1 MALCRPALQLYVK
14 DWHCTDLYHYYHC
27 RYIKLSSPK
36 LNNVAVIGCILVYG
50 TVVLMGLDDR
60 TMPPNVFSVV
70 CTVSY

>member
-1 MALCRPALQLYVK
+1 MLFGG
-14 DWHCTDLYHYYHC
+14 

-60 TMPPNVFSVV
+60 TMPPDVFSVV
-70 CTVSY
+70 CTVSISLSLSSSVALQGLVVRRAFD